1 MPLILHRR
9 EFGHDQF
16 SVYEGELYIGR
27 IYKTSRG
34 DGFWGLDHS
43 AAGNRLINGHAV
55 NSALAV
61 ATLKGARNGPSR
73 QPALAAPWC
82 GKIVLN

>member
-34 DGFWGLDHS
+34 DWFWGLDHS

-61 ATLKGARNGPSR
+61 ATLKEAWELLAPPEQASARRTGT
-73 QPALAAPWC
+73 
-82 GKIVLN
+82 K